1 MPINLESIQ
10 SHIPYYLTQ
19 EAKENLVK
27 ALETFPNVNY
37 YTRLYNDDILQGDG
51 WNSLEVINFYDSS
64 RKQIKGII
72 LSNSCDISV
81 DNKRSTPVNL
91 VFAPLIKLSN
101 FSALLTAKGISEE
114 QVQNKLLSIR
124 NQLVSSIFYL
134 PKGGCLDEEYLA
146 LLDDVHTKPFEFFQS
161 NHQKSKLF
169 TLSQVGFYMFLLK
182 LSVHFCRFHEN
193 VFRDEALA

>member
-1 MPINLESIQ
+1 MSINLESIQ

-27 ALETFPNVNY
+27 ALEAFPNVNY

-72 LSNSCDISV
+72 LSNSCDIST

-91 VFAPLIKLSN
+91 IFAPLIKLSN
-101 FSALLTAKGISEE
+101 FSALLTVKGISEE
-114 QVQNKLLSIR
+114 KVQNKLLSIR

-146 LLDDVHTKPFEFFQS
+146 LLDDVHTKPFEIFHS